1 MKEQISS
8 VKNRSKV
15 SSWEGG
21 MAIVGPTL
29 CVKGA
34 ISIGDSVVLQLPLF
48 DGACVEMARG
58 RRFPAGKVEWPL

>member
-1 MKEQISS
+1 
-8 VKNRSKV
+8 
-15 SSWEGG
+15 

-58 RRFPAGKVEWPL
+58 VGRATSGGEE